1 MQDIKNE
8 KIIIVGHSGSGKDF
22 LQRELIKK
30 GLRFQP
36 KLTTRPK
43 RSGETDGVEYFFTTN
58 NEFESLLKDDS
69 VLTYQSF
76 EIGDE
81 IWHYA
86 ITKENFEN
94 NQIFIMTP
102 FEISQ
107 LSETERK
114 KCFIVYLCIDEQIR
128 IERVQRRKDMNDSI
142 SRRFLAD
149 RKDFEDFSDYDM
161 KVTDHEFDVDV
172 IYDLMS

>member
-1 MQDIKNE
+1 
-8 KIIIVGHSGSGKDF
+8 
-22 LQRELIKK
+22 
-30 GLRFQP
+30 
-36 KLTTRPK
+36 
-43 RSGETDGVEYFFTTN
+43 
-58 NEFESLLKDDS
+58 
-69 VLTYQSF
+69 
-76 EIGDE
+76 
-81 IWHYA
+81 
-86 ITKENFEN
+86 
-94 NQIFIMTP
+94 MTP